1 MTSSPAS
8 PTARRLRLGMELQ
21 RLREA
26 AGVDRN
32 EAAKAID
39 TSYSTISRIETG
51 KTGIR
56 LSDLRALLDLY
67 GVTDQGYRQGLEEL
81 SREGRQQ
88 GWWSRHA
95 SILNRAYSTYIGLEQ
110 AATRLL
116 AYESSVIHG
125 LLQTEDYALDLL
137 RQAKE
142 PEDVTRQ
149 RVKVRMERQKRLIP
163 GDDDT
168 PAVRLWAILDESAI
182 LRQVGGPDV
191 MIAQLK
197 RLIEAASAQNV
208 TLQVL
213 PFEAGAHPAVNGPFS
228 VIEMPEEY
236 GTLVYIEGLAGD
248 IYVEGTDVVRYTLA
262 FDELRA
268 AALAPNASVERIE
281 RAIAALQARRS

>member
-1 MTSSPAS
+1 
-8 PTARRLRLGMELQ
+8 MELQ

-32 EAAKAID
+32 LAAEAID

-56 LSDLRALLDLY
+56 QNDLRALFDLY
-67 GVTDQGYRQGLEEL
+67 GLKESPENDSPKNLDIAARRASLEEL
-81 SREGRQQ
+81 SREGKQQ

-110 AATRLL
+110 AASRLL

-125 LLQTEDYALDLL
+125 LLQTEDYAYDLL

-142 PEDVTRQ
+142 PESVTRE
-149 RVKVRMERQKRLIP
+149 RVKVRLQRQQRLADGMTFWI
-163 GDDDT
+163 
-168 PAVRLWAILDESAI
+168 ILDESAI
-182 LRQVGGPDV
+182 LRQVGGVDV
-191 MIAQLK
+191 MSAQLK
-197 RLIEAASAQNV
+197 RLIEVAQLPNV

-213 PFEAGAHPAVNGPFS
+213 PFEAGAHPAVNGPFT
-228 VIEMPEEY
+228 VIDMPDDL

-248 IYVEGTDVVRYTLA
+248 IYVEGSDVERYTLT

-268 AALAPNASVERIE
+268 AALAPNASLERIE
-281 RAIAALQARRS
+281 RSIAALQARRP